1 MDNNQF
7 LIPANTKR
15 GKLIFNIFRP
25 VDLFGVFLPGVTLT
39 FIILLVLSKMKIS
52 GWINILSLIPGLI
65 AVGLV
70 IPIPN
75 YHNVMVCIGEIIN
88 FYSNNRNYKWR
99 GWCAVYEFEREQQ
112 QLEKSKQKTGK

>member
-15 GKLIFNIFRP
+15 GKLILNIFRP
-25 VDLFGVFLPGVTLT
+25 IDLGIFLTGVITT
-39 FIILLVLSKMKIS
+39 FSLLLIFSSMQIS
-52 GWINILSLIPGLI
+52 GWWNVVAVFPGLI
-65 AVGLV
+65 ATGLV
-70 IPIPN
+70 VPIPN

-99 GWCAVYEFEREQQ
+99 GWCAVYESEREQQ
-112 QLEKSKQKTGK
+112 QSAK

>member
-1 MDNNQF
+1 MNNQF

-15 GKLIFNIFRP
+15 GKLILSIFRP
-25 VDLFGVFLPGVTLT
+25 IDLGIFLTGVIIT
-39 FIILLVLSKMKIS
+39 FVLLLVLSNMEVS
-52 GWINILSLIPGLI
+52 GWWNVLAVFPGLV

-70 IPIPN
+70 VPIPN

-99 GWCAVYEFEREQQ
+99 GWCAVYESEREQQ
-112 QLEKSKQKTGK
+112 IANAKTKSK